1 MKALGLLHEEA
12 MKSFA
17 RGSKAAADF
26 IDAYA
31 RRMVKE

>member
-1 MKALGLLHEEA
+1 MQALGLLHDEA

-26 IDAYA
+26 VDAYA
-31 RRMVKE
+31 KRINKE